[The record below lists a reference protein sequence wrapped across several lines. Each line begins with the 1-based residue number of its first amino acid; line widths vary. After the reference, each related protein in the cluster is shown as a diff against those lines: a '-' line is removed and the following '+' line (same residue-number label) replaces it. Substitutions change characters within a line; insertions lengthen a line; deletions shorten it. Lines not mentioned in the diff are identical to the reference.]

1 MELFT
6 LFGKIATNADE
17 AKNDIDGV
25 TDKAQKSESKMTA
38 AFKKIGTAF
47 VEAFKCDKTK
57 EMGKSLKEVT
67 EIVENQELELKS
79 LKDKYK
85 DLYLTLG
92 ENSSEAKQC
101 AKDIEKLSSE
111 LKENKNKLNE
121 ADKAAGKF
129 ENAVEEVGET
139 SEKTESKIS
148 SAFKKIG
155 TVVVAAFA
163 VDKIIE
169 FGKNMVET
177 TAKVQ
182 ALDSQFEQTFKGN
195 QAEALELITNQAKE
209 QGINVDRLKGTWA
222 SFYGTF
228 RGNGADANE
237 SLELTNK
244 YMQLAADGAAY
255 YDLSLE
261 DVSSRLKSLVMGN
274 FEAGDAIGVN
284 INATK
289 MDIKAK
295 EEYGK
300 AWQDLNDTE
309 KEFLLIDTV
318 GKIYENSGAMGQ
330 GAREANNW
338 SNVTENLKAT
348 WERFLSVLGS
358 PVLSI
363 ATNAVQTLSQMIEQL
378 TAKVESFSVAEFI
391 QKLSDSGGAAGALG
405 TTFNLL
411 KDIFTTVKDR
421 FIEIVTAIVQ
431 KAQEWYLNNQDTI
444 TKIIETFNTCMSY
457 IKDIINGAVD
467 VIMFLWNNFGQYI
480 FDSIAFYI
488 QLVLDRVRNVL
499 GIIKGVFDVITSLI
513 KGDWNGVWEGV
524 KTIFSNALEFVVRLL
539 IEQLLGNFI
548 KKIGEWGSSLLGSI
562 KNTFSNVT
570 NSVGNLVSS
579 ISSKASGILEA
590 ITKPFS
596 GAFESIT
603 GWISKIKNAVA
614 NIFDTYIKKPHF
626 SFSGSL
632 NPIDWPSQG
641 LPSLGI
647 EWYANGGILTK
658 PMPFG
663 INPATGNI
671 MAGGEPSTGGEAIM
685 PLNKLPGI
693 MAEAMKEIGYNQQP
707 IIINIDGREV
717 FSALS
722 PHAAMAV
729 KGRR

>member
-25 TDKAQKSESKMTA
+25 TDKAEKSEGKMSA
-38 AFKKIGTAF
+38 AFKKIGTA
-47 VEAFKCDKTK
+47 VA
-57 EMGKSLKEVT
+57 
-67 EIVENQELELKS
+67 
-79 LKDKYK
+79 
-85 DLYLTLG
+85 
-92 ENSSEAKQC
+92 
-101 AKDIEKLSSE
+101 
-111 LKENKNKLNE
+111 
-121 ADKAAGKF
+121 
-129 ENAVEEVGET
+129 
-139 SEKTESKIS
+139 
-148 SAFKKIG
+148 
-155 TVVVAAFA
+155 AAFA
-163 VDKIIE
+163 VDKIID

-209 QGINVDRLKGTWA
+209 QGINVDRLKGTWS

-289 MDIKAK
+289 MDTKAK

-300 AWQDLNDTE
+300 AWKDLNDTE

-338 SNVTENLKAT
+338 SNVTENLKST

-363 ATNAVQTLSQMIEQL
+363 ATNVVQTLGQIIEQL
-378 TAKVESFSVAEFI
+378 TAKVQSFSVAEFI

-411 KDIFTTVKDR
+411 KDIFITVKDR

-431 KAQEWYLNNQDTI
+431 KAQEWYLNNQDII
-444 TKIIETFNTCMSY
+444 TKIIDTFNTCMTY

-480 FDSIAFYI
+480 FDTIAFYI

-499 GIIKGVFDVITSLI
+499 GFIKGVFDVITSLI

-524 KTIFSNALEFVVRLL
+524 KTILSNALEFVVRLL

-548 KKIGEWGSSLLGSI
+548 KKIGEWGSSLLESI

-579 ISSKASGILEA
+579 ISSKASGILDA

-596 GAFESIT
+596 GAFESVT
-603 GWISKIKNAVA
+603 GWISKIKNAIS
-614 NIFDTYIKKPHF
+614 NMFDTYIKRPHF

-632 NPIDWPSQG
+632 NPINWPTQG

-663 INPATGNI
+663 INPVTGNV

-693 MAEAMKEIGYNQQP
+693 MAEAMKQIGYNQQP
-707 IIINIDGREV
+707 IIINIDGKEV

-722 PHAAMAV
+722 PHAAMAI

>member
-25 TDKAQKSESKMTA
+25 TDKAEKSEGKMSA
-38 AFKKIGTAF
+38 AFKKIGTA
-47 VEAFKCDKTK
+47 VA
-57 EMGKSLKEVT
+57 
-67 EIVENQELELKS
+67 
-79 LKDKYK
+79 
-85 DLYLTLG
+85 
-92 ENSSEAKQC
+92 
-101 AKDIEKLSSE
+101 
-111 LKENKNKLNE
+111 
-121 ADKAAGKF
+121 
-129 ENAVEEVGET
+129 
-139 SEKTESKIS
+139 
-148 SAFKKIG
+148 
-155 TVVVAAFA
+155 AAFA
-163 VDKIIE
+163 VDKIID

-209 QGINVDRLKGTWA
+209 QGINVDRLKGTWS

-289 MDIKAK
+289 MDTKAK

-300 AWQDLNDTE
+300 AWKDLNDTE

-338 SNVTENLKAT
+338 SNVTENLKST

-363 ATNAVQTLSQMIEQL
+363 ATNVVQTLGQIIEQL
-378 TAKVESFSVAEFI
+378 TAKVQSFSVAEFI

-411 KDIFTTVKDR
+411 KDIFITVKDR

-431 KAQEWYLNNQDTI
+431 KAQEWYLNNQDII
-444 TKIIETFNTCMSY
+444 TKIIDTFNTCMTY

-480 FDSIAFYI
+480 FDTIAFYI

-499 GIIKGVFDVITSLI
+499 GFIKGVFDVITSLI

-524 KTIFSNALEFVVRLL
+524 KTILSNALEFVVRLL

-548 KKIGEWGSSLLGSI
+548 KKIGEWGSSLLESI

-579 ISSKASGILEA
+579 ISSKASGILDA

-596 GAFESIT
+596 GAFESVT
-603 GWISKIKNAVA
+603 GWISKIKNAIS
-614 NIFDTYIKKPHF
+614 NMFDTYIKRPHF

-632 NPIDWPSQG
+632 NPINWPTQG

-663 INPATGNI
+663 INPVTGNV

-693 MAEAMKEIGYNQQP
+693 MAEAMKQIGYNQQA
-707 IIINIDGREV
+707 IIINIDGKEV

-722 PHAAMAV
+722 PHAAMAI

>member
-25 TDKAQKSESKMTA
+25 TDKAEKSEGKMSA
-38 AFKKIGTAF
+38 AFKKIGTA
-47 VEAFKCDKTK
+47 VA
-57 EMGKSLKEVT
+57 
-67 EIVENQELELKS
+67 
-79 LKDKYK
+79 
-85 DLYLTLG
+85 
-92 ENSSEAKQC
+92 
-101 AKDIEKLSSE
+101 
-111 LKENKNKLNE
+111 
-121 ADKAAGKF
+121 
-129 ENAVEEVGET
+129 
-139 SEKTESKIS
+139 
-148 SAFKKIG
+148 
-155 TVVVAAFA
+155 AAFA
-163 VDKIIE
+163 VDKIID

-209 QGINVDRLKGTWA
+209 QGINVDRLKGTWS

-289 MDIKAK
+289 MDTKAK

-300 AWQDLNDTE
+300 AWKDLNDTE

-338 SNVTENLKAT
+338 SNVTENLKST
-348 WERFLSVLGS
+348 WERFLLVLGS

-363 ATNAVQTLSQMIEQL
+363 ATNVVQTLGQIIEQL
-378 TAKVESFSVAEFI
+378 TAKVQSFSVAEFI

-411 KDIFTTVKDR
+411 KDIFITVKDR

-431 KAQEWYLNNQDTI
+431 KAQEWYLNNQDII
-444 TKIIETFNTCMSY
+444 TKIIDTFNTCMTY

-480 FDSIAFYI
+480 FDTIAFYI

-499 GIIKGVFDVITSLI
+499 GFIKGVFDVITSLI

-524 KTIFSNALEFVVRLL
+524 KTILSNALEFVVRLL

-548 KKIGEWGSSLLGSI
+548 KKIGEWGSSLLESI

-579 ISSKASGILEA
+579 ISSKASGILDA

-596 GAFESIT
+596 GAFESVT
-603 GWISKIKNAVA
+603 GWISKIKNAIS
-614 NIFDTYIKKPHF
+614 NMFDTYIKRPHF

-632 NPIDWPSQG
+632 NPINWPTQG

-663 INPATGNI
+663 INPVTGNV

-693 MAEAMKEIGYNQQP
+693 MAEAMKQIGYNQQP
-707 IIINIDGREV
+707 IIINIDGKEV

-722 PHAAMAV
+722 PHAAMAI

>member
-25 TDKAQKSESKMTA
+25 TDKAEKSEGKMSA
-38 AFKKIGTAF
+38 AFKKIGTA
-47 VEAFKCDKTK
+47 VA
-57 EMGKSLKEVT
+57 
-67 EIVENQELELKS
+67 
-79 LKDKYK
+79 
-85 DLYLTLG
+85 
-92 ENSSEAKQC
+92 
-101 AKDIEKLSSE
+101 
-111 LKENKNKLNE
+111 
-121 ADKAAGKF
+121 
-129 ENAVEEVGET
+129 
-139 SEKTESKIS
+139 
-148 SAFKKIG
+148 
-155 TVVVAAFA
+155 AAFA
-163 VDKIIE
+163 VDKIID

-209 QGINVDRLKGTWA
+209 QGINVDRLKGTWS

-289 MDIKAK
+289 MDTKAK

-300 AWQDLNDTE
+300 AWKDLNDTE

-338 SNVTENLKAT
+338 SNVTENLKST

-363 ATNAVQTLSQMIEQL
+363 ATNVVQTLGQIIEQL
-378 TAKVESFSVAEFI
+378 TAKVQSFSVAEFI

-411 KDIFTTVKDR
+411 KDIFITVKDR

-444 TKIIETFNTCMSY
+444 TKIIDTFNTCMTY

-480 FDSIAFYI
+480 FDTIAFYI

-499 GIIKGVFDVITSLI
+499 GVIKGVFDVITSLI

-524 KTIFSNALEFVVRLL
+524 KTILSNALEFVVRLL

-548 KKIGEWGSSLLGSI
+548 KKIGEWGSSLLESI

-579 ISSKASGILEA
+579 ISSKASGILDA

-596 GAFESIT
+596 GAFESVT
-603 GWISKIKNAVA
+603 GWISKIKNAIS
-614 NIFDTYIKKPHF
+614 NMFDTYIKRPHF

-632 NPIDWPSQG
+632 NPINWPTQG

-663 INPATGNI
+663 INPVTGNV

-693 MAEAMKEIGYNQQP
+693 MAEAMKQIGYNQQP
-707 IIINIDGREV
+707 IIINIDGKEV

-722 PHAAMAV
+722 PHAAMAI

>member
-25 TDKAQKSESKMTA
+25 TDKAEKSEGKMSA
-38 AFKKIGTAF
+38 AFKKIGTA
-47 VEAFKCDKTK
+47 VA
-57 EMGKSLKEVT
+57 
-67 EIVENQELELKS
+67 
-79 LKDKYK
+79 
-85 DLYLTLG
+85 
-92 ENSSEAKQC
+92 
-101 AKDIEKLSSE
+101 
-111 LKENKNKLNE
+111 
-121 ADKAAGKF
+121 
-129 ENAVEEVGET
+129 
-139 SEKTESKIS
+139 
-148 SAFKKIG
+148 
-155 TVVVAAFA
+155 AAFA
-163 VDKIIE
+163 VDKIID

-209 QGINVDRLKGTWA
+209 QGINVDRLKGTWS

-237 SLELTNK
+237 SLELTNR

-289 MDIKAK
+289 MDTKAK

-300 AWQDLNDTE
+300 AWKDLNDTE

-338 SNVTENLKAT
+338 SNVTENLKST

-363 ATNAVQTLSQMIEQL
+363 ATNVVKTLGQIIEQL
-378 TAKVESFSVAEFI
+378 TAKVQSFSVAEFI

-411 KDIFTTVKDR
+411 KDIFITVKDR

-431 KAQEWYLNNQDTI
+431 KAQEWYLNNQDII
-444 TKIIETFNTCMSY
+444 TKIIDTFNTCMTY

-480 FDSIAFYI
+480 FDTIAFYI

-499 GIIKGVFDVITSLI
+499 GFIKGVFDVITSLI

-524 KTIFSNALEFVVRLL
+524 KTILSNALEFVVRLL

-548 KKIGEWGSSLLGSI
+548 KKIGEWGSSLLESI

-579 ISSKASGILEA
+579 ISNKASGILDA

-596 GAFESIT
+596 GAFESVT
-603 GWISKIKNAVA
+603 GWISKIKNAIS
-614 NIFDTYIKKPHF
+614 NMFDTYIKRPHF

-632 NPIDWPSQG
+632 NPINWPTQG

-663 INPATGNI
+663 INPVTGNV

-693 MAEAMKEIGYNQQP
+693 MAEAMKQIGYNQQP
-707 IIINIDGREV
+707 IIINIDGKEV

-722 PHAAMAV
+722 PHAAMAI

>member
-25 TDKAQKSESKMTA
+25 TDKAEKSEGKMSA
-38 AFKKIGTAF
+38 AFKKIGTA
-47 VEAFKCDKTK
+47 VA
-57 EMGKSLKEVT
+57 
-67 EIVENQELELKS
+67 
-79 LKDKYK
+79 
-85 DLYLTLG
+85 
-92 ENSSEAKQC
+92 
-101 AKDIEKLSSE
+101 
-111 LKENKNKLNE
+111 
-121 ADKAAGKF
+121 
-129 ENAVEEVGET
+129 
-139 SEKTESKIS
+139 
-148 SAFKKIG
+148 
-155 TVVVAAFA
+155 AAFA
-163 VDKIIE
+163 VDKIID

-209 QGINVDRLKGTWA
+209 QGINVDRLKGTWS

-289 MDIKAK
+289 MDTKAK

-300 AWQDLNDTE
+300 AWKDLNDTE

-338 SNVTENLKAT
+338 SNVTENLKST

-363 ATNAVQTLSQMIEQL
+363 ATNVVQTLGQIIEQL
-378 TAKVESFSVAEFI
+378 TAKVQSFSVAEFI

-411 KDIFTTVKDR
+411 KDIFITVKDR

-444 TKIIETFNTCMSY
+444 TKIIDTFNTCMTY

-480 FDSIAFYI
+480 FDTIAFYI

-499 GIIKGVFDVITSLI
+499 GVIKGVFDVITSLI

-524 KTIFSNALEFVVRLL
+524 KTILSNALEFVVRLL

-548 KKIGEWGSSLLGSI
+548 KKIGEWGSSLLESI

-579 ISSKASGILEA
+579 ISSKASGILDA

-596 GAFESIT
+596 GAFESVT
-603 GWISKIKNAVA
+603 GWISKIKNAIS
-614 NIFDTYIKKPHF
+614 NMFDTYIKRPHF

-632 NPIDWPSQG
+632 NPINWPTQG

-658 PMPFG
+658 PMSFG
-663 INPATGNI
+663 INPVTGNV

-693 MAEAMKEIGYNQQP
+693 MAEAMKQIGYNQQP
-707 IIINIDGREV
+707 IIINIDGKEV

-722 PHAAMAV
+722 PYAAMAI

>member
-25 TDKAQKSESKMTA
+25 TDKAQKSEGKMSAT
-38 AFKKIGTAF
+38 FKKIGTA
-47 VEAFKCDKTK
+47 VA
-57 EMGKSLKEVT
+57 
-67 EIVENQELELKS
+67 
-79 LKDKYK
+79 
-85 DLYLTLG
+85 
-92 ENSSEAKQC
+92 
-101 AKDIEKLSSE
+101 
-111 LKENKNKLNE
+111 
-121 ADKAAGKF
+121 
-129 ENAVEEVGET
+129 
-139 SEKTESKIS
+139 
-148 SAFKKIG
+148 
-155 TVVVAAFA
+155 AAFA

-289 MDIKAK
+289 MDTKAK

-338 SNVTENLKAT
+338 SNVTENLKST

-363 ATNAVQTLSQMIEQL
+363 ATNVVQTLGQIIEQL
-378 TAKVESFSVAEFI
+378 TAKVQSFSVAEFI

-444 TKIIETFNTCMSY
+444 TKIIETFNTCMTY

-467 VIMFLWNNFGQYI
+467 IIMFLWNNFGQYI
-480 FDSIAFYI
+480 FDTIAFYI

-524 KTIFSNALEFVVRLL
+524 KTIFSNALEFVIRLL

-579 ISSKASGILEA
+579 ISSKASGILDA

-596 GAFESIT
+596 GAFDSVS
-603 GWISKIKNAVA
+603 GWISKIKNAVS
-614 NIFDTYIKKPHF
+614 NMFDTYIKRPHF

-632 NPIDWPSQG
+632 NPINWPTQG

-647 EWYANGGILTK
+647 EWYENGGILTK

-663 INPATGNI
+663 INPVTGKV

-693 MAEAMKEIGYNQQP
+693 MAEVMKEIGYNQQP
-707 IIINIDGREV
+707 IIINIDGKQV

-722 PHAAMAV
+722 PHAAIAV

>member
-6 LFGKIATNADE
+6 LFGRIATNADE
-17 AKNDIDGV
+17 ANRDIDDV
-25 TDKAQKSESKMTA
+25 TDNAEKSESKMSA
-38 AFKKIGTAF
+38 AFKKIGTAI
-47 VEAFKCDKTK
+47 AT
-57 EMGKSLKEVT
+57 
-67 EIVENQELELKS
+67 
-79 LKDKYK
+79 
-85 DLYLTLG
+85 
-92 ENSSEAKQC
+92 
-101 AKDIEKLSSE
+101 
-111 LKENKNKLNE
+111 
-121 ADKAAGKF
+121 
-129 ENAVEEVGET
+129 
-139 SEKTESKIS
+139 
-148 SAFKKIG
+148 
-155 TVVVAAFA
+155 AFA
-163 VDKIIE
+163 VDKVIE
-169 FGKNMVET
+169 FGKNMIET
-177 TAKVQ
+177 TAKIQ

-195 QAEALELITNQAKE
+195 QSEALELISKQAKE

-228 RGNGADANE
+228 RGNGADANQ
-237 SLELTNK
+237 SLELTSK

-300 AWQDLNDTE
+300 AWKDLNDTE

-338 SNVTENLKAT
+338 SNVTENLKST

-363 ATNAVQTLSQMIEQL
+363 ATNVVQTLGQIIEQL
-378 TAKVESFSVAEFI
+378 TAKVQSFSVAEFI

-405 TTFNLL
+405 NTINLL
-411 KDIFTTVKDR
+411 KDIFIILKDK
-421 FIEIVTAIVQ
+421 FIEVVTAIVQ

-444 TKIIETFNTCMSY
+444 TKIIDTFNICMTY
-457 IKDIINGAVD
+457 IKDIISGAVE
-467 VIMFLWNNFGQYI
+467 VIIFLWDTFGQYI

-524 KTIFSNALEFVVRLL
+524 KTILSNALEFVVRLL

-562 KNTFSNVT
+562 RNIFSNIT
-570 NSVGNLVSS
+570 SSVSGLVGS
-579 ISSKASGILEA
+579 ISSAASGILTA
-590 ITKPFS
+590 LTKPFS

-603 GWISKIKNAVA
+603 GWISKIQNAVS
-614 NIFDTYIKKPHF
+614 NIFNTYIKRPRF
-626 SFSGSL
+626 SFTGSL
-632 NPIDWPSQG
+632 NPVNWATQG
-641 LPSLGI
+641 LPTLGI

-693 MAEAMKEIGYNQQP
+693 MAEAMKQIGYNQAP
-707 IIINIDGREV
+707 VLILDGQKV
-717 FSALS
+717 ATILN
-722 PHAAMAV
+722 PHNDKISGTNMKLV
-729 KGRR
+729 ERGLRV

>member
-25 TDKAQKSESKMTA
+25 TDKAEKSEGKMSA
-38 AFKKIGTAF
+38 AFKKIGTA
-47 VEAFKCDKTK
+47 VA
-57 EMGKSLKEVT
+57 
-67 EIVENQELELKS
+67 
-79 LKDKYK
+79 
-85 DLYLTLG
+85 
-92 ENSSEAKQC
+92 
-101 AKDIEKLSSE
+101 
-111 LKENKNKLNE
+111 
-121 ADKAAGKF
+121 
-129 ENAVEEVGET
+129 
-139 SEKTESKIS
+139 
-148 SAFKKIG
+148 
-155 TVVVAAFA
+155 AAFA
-163 VDKIIE
+163 VDKIID

-209 QGINVDRLKGTWA
+209 QGINVDRLKGTWS

-289 MDIKAK
+289 MDTKAK

-300 AWQDLNDTE
+300 AWKDLNDTE

-338 SNVTENLKAT
+338 SNVTENLKST

-363 ATNAVQTLSQMIEQL
+363 ATNVVQTLGQIIEQL
-378 TAKVESFSVAEFI
+378 TAKVQSFSVAEFI

-411 KDIFTTVKDR
+411 KDIFITVKDR

-444 TKIIETFNTCMSY
+444 TKIIDTFNTCMTY

-480 FDSIAFYI
+480 FDTIAFYI

-499 GIIKGVFDVITSLI
+499 GVIKGVFDVITSLI

-524 KTIFSNALEFVVRLL
+524 KTILSNALEFVVRLL
-539 IEQLLGNFI
+539 VEQLLGNFI
-548 KKIGEWGSSLLGSI
+548 KKIGEWGSSFLGSI

-570 NSVGNLVSS
+570 SSVGNLVSS
-579 ISSKASGILEA
+579 ISSKASGILDA

-603 GWISKIKNAVA
+603 GWISKIKNAVS
-614 NIFDTYIKKPHF
+614 NMFDTYIKKPHF

-632 NPIDWPSQG
+632 NPLDWPSQG

-647 EWYANGGILTK
+647 EWYADGGILTK

-663 INPATGNI
+663 INPVTGNV
-671 MAGGEPSTGGEAIM
+671 MVGGEPSTGGEAIM

-693 MAEAMKEIGYNQQP
+693 MAEAMKQVGYNQAP
-707 IIINIDGREV
+707 VLILDGQKV
-717 FSALS
+717 ATILN
-722 PHAAMAV
+722 PHNDKISGTNMKLV
-729 KGRR
+729 ERGVIV

>member
-6 LFGKIATNADE
+6 LFGKIATNADDVN
-17 AKNDIDGV
+17 KDIDGV
-25 TDKAQKSESKMTA
+25 TNNAEKSEGKM
-38 AFKKIGTAF
+38 
-47 VEAFKCDKTK
+47 
-57 EMGKSLKEVT
+57 
-67 EIVENQELELKS
+67 
-79 LKDKYK
+79 
-85 DLYLTLG
+85 
-92 ENSSEAKQC
+92 
-101 AKDIEKLSSE
+101 
-111 LKENKNKLNE
+111 
-121 ADKAAGKF
+121 
-129 ENAVEEVGET
+129 
-139 SEKTESKIS
+139 S

-155 TVVVAAFA
+155 TAIATAFA
-163 VDKIIE
+163 VDRIIK
-169 FGKNMVET
+169 FGKEMIET
-177 TAKVQ
+177 TAKIQ
-182 ALDSQFEQTFKGN
+182 ALDSQFEQTFKGD
-195 QAEALELITNQAKE
+195 QSKALELITNQAKE

-300 AWQDLNDTE
+300 AWKDLNDTE

-338 SNVTENLKAT
+338 SNVTENLKST

-358 PVLSI
+358 PVLAV
-363 ATNAVQTLSQMIEQL
+363 ATNVVQTLGQIIEQL
-378 TAKVESFSVAEFI
+378 TARVESFSVAEFI

-411 KDIFTTVKDR
+411 KDIFITVKDR

-431 KAQEWYLNNQDTI
+431 KAQEWYLGNQDTI
-444 TKIIETFNTCMSY
+444 TKIIETFNTCMTY
-457 IKDIINGAVD
+457 IKDIINDAVD
-467 VIMFLWNNFGQYI
+467 IIMFLWDNFGKYI
-480 FDSIAFYI
+480 FDTIAFYI

-499 GIIKGVFDVITSLI
+499 GVIQGVFQVISSLI
-513 KGDWNGVWEGV
+513 KGDWEGVWEGV

-548 KKIGEWGSSLLGSI
+548 KRIGEWGSSLLG
-562 KNTFSNVT
+562 KVKEVFSSVT
-570 NSVGNLVSS
+570 GSVSGFVST
-579 ISSKASGILEA
+579 IESKAGGILGA

-596 GAFESIT
+596 GAFDSVS
-603 GWISKIKNAVA
+603 GWIGKIKTAVS
-614 NIFDTYIKKPHF
+614 NMFDTHIKKPHF

-632 NPIDWPSQG
+632 NPLNWASEG
-641 LPSLGI
+641 LPKLGV

-663 INPATGNI
+663 INPSTGNI
-671 MAGGEPSTGGEAIM
+671 MAGGEPSTGGEAII
-685 PLNKLPGI
+685 PLNRLPDI
-693 MAEAMKEIGYNQQP
+693 IAEALIKAGLGNNNQP
-707 IIINIDGREV
+707 IYFQIDGRV
-717 FSALS
+717 F
-722 PHAAMAV
+722 AAIMAPYNDMESGINIKLV
-729 KGRR
+729 ERGLVV

>member
-25 TDKAQKSESKMTA
+25 TDKAEKSEGKMSA
-38 AFKKIGTAF
+38 AFKKIGTA
-47 VEAFKCDKTK
+47 VA
-57 EMGKSLKEVT
+57 
-67 EIVENQELELKS
+67 
-79 LKDKYK
+79 
-85 DLYLTLG
+85 
-92 ENSSEAKQC
+92 
-101 AKDIEKLSSE
+101 
-111 LKENKNKLNE
+111 
-121 ADKAAGKF
+121 
-129 ENAVEEVGET
+129 
-139 SEKTESKIS
+139 
-148 SAFKKIG
+148 
-155 TVVVAAFA
+155 AAFA
-163 VDKIIE
+163 VDKIID

-209 QGINVDRLKGTWA
+209 QGINVDRLKGTWS

-237 SLELTNK
+237 SLELTNR

-289 MDIKAK
+289 MDTKAK

-300 AWQDLNDTE
+300 AWKDLNDTE

-338 SNVTENLKAT
+338 SNVTENLKST

-363 ATNAVQTLSQMIEQL
+363 ATNVVKTLGQIIEQL
-378 TAKVESFSVAEFI
+378 TAKVQSFSVAEFI

-411 KDIFTTVKDR
+411 KDIFITVKDR

-444 TKIIETFNTCMSY
+444 TKIIDTFNTCMTY

-480 FDSIAFYI
+480 FDTIAFYI

-499 GIIKGVFDVITSLI
+499 GVIKGVFDVITSLI

-524 KTIFSNALEFVVRLL
+524 KTILSNALEFVVRLL

-548 KKIGEWGSSLLGSI
+548 KKIGEWGSSLLESI

-579 ISSKASGILEA
+579 ISSKASGILDA

-596 GAFESIT
+596 GAFESVT
-603 GWISKIKNAVA
+603 GWISKIKNAIS
-614 NIFDTYIKKPHF
+614 NMFDTYIKRPHF

-632 NPIDWPSQG
+632 NPINWPTQG

-663 INPATGNI
+663 INPVTGNV

-693 MAEAMKEIGYNQQP
+693 MAEAMKQIGYNQQP
-707 IIINIDGREV
+707 IIINIDGKEV

-722 PHAAMAV
+722 PHAAMAI